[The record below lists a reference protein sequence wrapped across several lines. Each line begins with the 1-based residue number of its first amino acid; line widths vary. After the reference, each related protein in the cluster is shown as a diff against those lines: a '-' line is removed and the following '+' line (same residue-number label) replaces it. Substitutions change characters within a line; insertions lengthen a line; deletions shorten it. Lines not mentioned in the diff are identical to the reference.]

1 MSEIRDMLRKLLA
14 KGEAEISVQPDGSVE
29 VEADIDGGCIE
40 LTVDATPEIKAAGK
54 TLIAALRGIK

>member
-1 MSEIRDMLRKLLA
+1 MNELRKAAQQAL
-14 KGEAEISVQPDGSVE
+14 EILE
-29 VEADIDGGCIE
+29 RLHGGCIE